1 MFNKT
6 GQKLNYY
13 QKFNGA
19 SEHAK
24 TTLPFV
30 IVGLLI
36 FFGLLACN
44 SQKKKI
50 DKIAKIVEE
59 TCRDVK
65 SLNKIVKDKEMK

>member
-1 MFNKT
+1 MLNKT
-6 GQKLNYY
+6 TDKLNYY

-19 SEHAK
+19 SINTK

-30 IVGLLI
+30 LVGLLV
-36 FFGLLACN
+36 FFGLLACK
-44 SQKKKI
+44 SQKDKI

-65 SLNKIVKDKEMK
+65 SLNKIIKDREMK